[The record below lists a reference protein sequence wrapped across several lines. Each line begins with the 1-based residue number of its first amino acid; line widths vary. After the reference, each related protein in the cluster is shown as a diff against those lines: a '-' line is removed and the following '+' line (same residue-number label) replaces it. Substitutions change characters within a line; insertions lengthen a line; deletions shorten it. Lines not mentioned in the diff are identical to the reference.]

1 MKEKRR
7 KEEARSLASPKK
19 AALYS
24 STDQIEKKG
33 EEIFELVKKKKGTN
47 PQNNRG
53 TEAKKRGIQTF
64 HSTPKACL
72 SIHGLFLPSLP
83 SLSQPVLPLS
93 FPFPSRSLTNSCFA
107 PLLNSR

>member
-19 AALYS
+19 AALCS

-33 EEIFELVKKKKGTN
+33 EEIFELVKKKGTN